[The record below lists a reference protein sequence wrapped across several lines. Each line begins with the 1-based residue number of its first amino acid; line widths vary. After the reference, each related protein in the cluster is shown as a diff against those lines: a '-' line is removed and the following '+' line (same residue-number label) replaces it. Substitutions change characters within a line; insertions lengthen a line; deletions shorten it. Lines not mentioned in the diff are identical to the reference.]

1 MFWPR
6 EAASKMVEKAAMK
19 LEYGDITWDSSF
31 NLTTSYRRDSDIPR
45 PFGNLQVLL
54 GNSFDLW
61 IIELF
66 PTRKFSLKSGNLLCH
81 LNDFKPVL

>member
-1 MFWPR
+1 M
-6 EAASKMVEKAAMK
+6 AEKATVK

-54 GNSFDLW
+54 GNSFD
-61 IIELF
+61 
-66 PTRKFSLKSGNLLCH
+66 
-81 LNDFKPVL
+81 

>member
-1 MFWPR
+1 
-6 EAASKMVEKAAMK
+6 MVEKAAMK

-54 GNSFDLW
+54 GNSFDFR
-61 IIELF
+61 INEPF
-66 PTRKFSLKSGNLLCH
+66 PTRKFSVNSGNSFCH

>member
-1 MFWPR
+1 M
-6 EAASKMVEKAAMK
+6 AEKATVK

-61 IIELF
+61 VFRLPFLI
-66 PTRKFSLKSGNLLCH
+66 S
-81 LNDFKPVL
+81 